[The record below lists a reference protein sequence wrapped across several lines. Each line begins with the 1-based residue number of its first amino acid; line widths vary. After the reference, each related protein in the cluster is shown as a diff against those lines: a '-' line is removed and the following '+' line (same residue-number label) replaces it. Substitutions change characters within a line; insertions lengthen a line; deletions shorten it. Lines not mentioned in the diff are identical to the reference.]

1 MAVRKKL
8 TKEEIMKAFKKKQ
21 AEILLEVVEMVDDVV
36 KAKDFNELKEIVR
49 ELAEAQKNT
58 EQRVNELA
66 EAQKRTEQR
75 VNELAE
81 AQKKS
86 EERLTKLEITVQ
98 ELIEAQKKSEERLT
112 KLEITVQEL
121 IEAQKRTEQR
131 VNELAEAQKKS
142 EERISKVEERLT
154 KLEIT
159 VQELIEAQKKTEEE
173 IRALTQALNR
183 TREELKG
190 DISNLRKEFGGFQR
204 SMSYA
209 FENEAFRMLP
219 GVLKEKYGIE
229 VTEKFI
235 RKEVRGKE
243 INVFGRGRINVK
255 DVLIVGEAKIR
266 LEEKG
271 IDTNEKKEWIE
282 KIFDELEDKV
292 RAVQEE
298 NREIE
303 IVRILITHFATST
316 FLEEA
321 RKRGVIVIQSFEW

>member
-21 AEILLEVVEMVDDVV
+21 AEILLELVEMVDDVV

-58 EQRVNELA
+58 EQRMNELA

-81 AQKKS
+81 AQK
-86 EERLTKLEITVQ
+86 R
-98 ELIEAQKKSEERLT
+98 
-112 KLEITVQEL
+112 
-121 IEAQKRTEQR
+121 
-131 VNELAEAQKKS
+131 
-142 EERISKVEERLT
+142 
-154 KLEIT
+154 
-159 VQELIEAQKKTEEE
+159 TEEE
-173 IRALTQALNR
+173 IRQLANSLNR
-183 TREELKG
+183 
-190 DISNLRKEFGGFQR
+190 LRVEFGGFQR

-229 VTEKFI
+229 VTERFI

-243 INVFGRGRINVK
+243 INVFGRGRMNGK

-271 IDTNEKKEWIE
+271 MDREEKREWIE
-282 KIFDELEDKV
+282 KTFDELEDKV

-298 NREIE
+298 NRGIE

-321 RKRGVIVIQSFEW
+321 RRRGVIVIQSFEW

>member
-21 AEILLEVVEMVDDVV
+21 AEILLELVEMVDDVV

-81 AQKKS
+81 AQKK
-86 EERLTKLEITVQ
+86 
-98 ELIEAQKKSEERLT
+98 
-112 KLEITVQEL
+112 
-121 IEAQKRTEQR
+121 
-131 VNELAEAQKKS
+131 
-142 EERISKVEERLT
+142 
-154 KLEIT
+154 
-159 VQELIEAQKKTEEE
+159 TEEE

-183 TREELKG
+183 TREELKE
-190 DISNLRKEFGGFQR
+190 DITNLRKEFGGFQR

-243 INVFGRGRINVK
+243 INVFGRGRMNGK
-255 DVLIVGEAKIR
+255 DVLIIGEAKIR

-271 IDTNEKKEWIE
+271 MDREEKEKWIE
-282 KIFDELEDKV
+282 KTFDELEDKV

-298 NREIE
+298 NRGIE